1 MKDLGHE
8 ETERLIKR
16 MTADV
21 QKVYLQAS
29 KEVQAKLDDYFRRF
43 EIKDE
48 IWARKVANGEAKQED
63 YIKWRQS
70 QLMVGQRWE
79 TLQQKLS
86 EELHQSNVTARKLV
100 DQYRAEAYAVNFN
113 YGTFLVETQSKIDTA
128 FTLYNREAVER
139 IIREEP
145 ELLPPPGF
153 QSIPT
158 KFDRYKAGEEVK
170 LTAEEKK
177 AFDVALAADK
187 DIRWQKGQ
195 IQSVTMQAIV
205 QGESIPNFAK
215 RIARDMG
222 EINHKST
229 IRYARTAMTGAQNAG
244 RVDSFHRA
252 EELGIDMEQVWVSV
266 LDGRTRYEHRQLDG
280 MRVKVG
286 EPFKVDGYT
295 IMFPGDP
302 SAPPEMVYNCRCGV
316 WAQVKGWKTDLSRRS
331 LADLDGMSYD
341 EWKNSHKEQSRSIT
355 YQEEVGNAM
364 KWKYIN
370 ERYK

>member
-8 ETERLIKR
+8 ETEKLIKE
-16 MTADV
+16 MTGKVGDV
-21 QKVYLQAS
+21 YRQAS
-29 KEVQAKLDDYFRRF
+29 NEVQEKLEDYFRRF

-48 IWARKVANGEAKQED
+48 IWRKKVAAGEAKTAD
-63 YIKWRQS
+63 YIKWRKS
-70 QLMVGQRWE
+70 QLMVGSRWAA
-79 TLQQKLS
+79 LQEKLAN
-86 EELHQSNVTARKLV
+86 EFHLSNVTARKIV
-100 DQYRAEAYAVNFN
+100 NQYRAEAYAVNMN
-113 YGTFLVETQSKIDTA
+113 YGTYLIERQSKINTS

-139 IIREEP
+139 ILREEP
-145 ELLPPPGF
+145 ELLPPPGA

-215 RIARDMG
+215 RIARDLG

-252 EELGIDMEQVWVSV
+252 EEMGIEMEQVWVSV

-280 MRVKVG
+280 VRTKVG

-302 SAPPEMVYNCRCGV
+302 TAAPEMVYNCRCGV
-316 WAQVKGWKTDLSRRS
+316 WPQVKGWKTDLSRRS
-331 LADLDGMSYD
+331 LADLDGMSYE
-341 EWKNSHKEQSRSIT
+341 EWKDSHKEMSRPIT
-355 YQEEVGNAM
+355 YQEEVGEAM

>member
-48 IWARKVANGEAKQED
+48 IWVRKVSNGEAKKED

-113 YGTFLVETQSKIDTA
+113 YGTYLVESQSKIDTA

-145 ELLPPPGF
+145 ELLPPPGK
-153 QSIPT
+153 QM
-158 KFDRYKAGEEVK
+158 KK
-170 LTAEEKK
+170 LLKENP
-177 AFDVALAADK
+177 
-187 DIRWQKGQ
+187 DIAWQKGQ

>member
-48 IWARKVANGEAKQED
+48 IWARKVATGEAKMAD
-63 YIKWRQS
+63 YKAWRES
-70 QLMVGQRWE
+70 QLMVGDRWIA
-79 TLQQKLS
+79 LQEKVANDY
-86 EELHQSNVTARKLV
+86 HNSNITARKLV

-113 YGTFLVETQSKIDTA
+113 YGTYLVESQSKIDTA

-145 ELLPPPGF
+145 ELLPPPGK
-153 QSIPT
+153 QM
-158 KFDRYKAGEEVK
+158 KK
-170 LTAEEKK
+170 LLKENP
-177 AFDVALAADK
+177 
-187 DIRWQKGQ
+187 DIAWQKGQ

-252 EELGIDMEQVWVSV
+252 EEMGIDMEQVWVSV

>member
-29 KEVQAKLDDYFRRF
+29 KEVQEKLDDYFRRF

-48 IWARKVANGEAKQED
+48 IWARKVANGEAKMAD
-63 YIKWRQS
+63 YKAWRES
-70 QLMVGQRWE
+70 QLVVGDRWIA
-79 TLQQKLS
+79 LQEKVANDY
-86 EELHQSNVTARKLV
+86 HNSNITARKLV

-113 YGTFLVETQSKIDTA
+113 YGTYLVESQSKIDTA

-145 ELLPPPGF
+145 ELLPPPGK
-153 QSIPT
+153 QM
-158 KFDRYKAGEEVK
+158 KK
-170 LTAEEKK
+170 LLKENP
-177 AFDVALAADK
+177 
-187 DIRWQKGQ
+187 DIAWQKGQ

-252 EELGIDMEQVWVSV
+252 EEMGIDMEQVWVSV

>member
-48 IWARKVANGEAKQED
+48 IWARKVAAGEAKMAD
-63 YIKWRQS
+63 YKAWRES
-70 QLMVGQRWE
+70 QLMVGDRWIA
-79 TLQQKLS
+79 LQEKVANDY
-86 EELHQSNVTARKLV
+86 HNSNITARKLV

-113 YGTFLVETQSKIDTA
+113 YGTYLVESQSKIDTA

-145 ELLPPPGF
+145 ELLPPPGK
-153 QSIPT
+153 QM
-158 KFDRYKAGEEVK
+158 KK
-170 LTAEEKK
+170 LLKENP
-177 AFDVALAADK
+177 
-187 DIRWQKGQ
+187 DIAWQKGQ

-215 RIARDMG
+215 RIARDLG

-252 EELGIDMEQVWVSV
+252 EEMGIDMEQVWVSV

-286 EPFKVDGYT
+286 EPFKVDRYT

>member
-16 MTADV
+16 MTADL

-48 IWARKVANGEAKQED
+48 IWARKVAAGEAKMAD
-63 YIKWRQS
+63 YKAWRES
-70 QLMVGQRWE
+70 QLMVGDRWIA
-79 TLQQKLS
+79 LQEKVANDY
-86 EELHQSNVTARKLV
+86 HNSNITARKLV

-113 YGTFLVETQSKIDTA
+113 YGTYLVESQSKIDTA

-145 ELLPPPGF
+145 ELLPPPGK
-153 QSIPT
+153 QM
-158 KFDRYKAGEEVK
+158 KK
-170 LTAEEKK
+170 LLKENP
-177 AFDVALAADK
+177 
-187 DIRWQKGQ
+187 DIAWQKGQ

-252 EELGIDMEQVWVSV
+252 EEMGIDMEQVWVSV

-286 EPFKVDGYT
+286 EPFKVDRYT

>member
-16 MTADV
+16 MTAEV

-29 KEVQAKLDDYFRRF
+29 KEVQEKLDDYFRRF

-48 IWARKVANGEAKQED
+48 IWVRKVANGEAKQED

-70 QLMVGQRWE
+70 KLMVGQRWE

-139 IIREEP
+139 VIRDQP
-145 ELLPPPGF
+145 ELLPPPGK
-153 QSIPT
+153 QM
-158 KFDRYKAGEEVK
+158 KK
-170 LTAEEKK
+170 LLKENP
-177 AFDVALAADK
+177 
-187 DIRWQKGQ
+187 DIAWQKGQ

-215 RIARDMG
+215 RIARDLG

-252 EELGIDMEQVWVSV
+252 EEMGIDMEQVWVSV

-302 SAPPEMVYNCRCGV
+302 SAPTEMVYNCRCGV

>member
-16 MTADV
+16 MTADL

-48 IWARKVANGEAKQED
+48 IWARKVAAGEAKMAD
-63 YIKWRQS
+63 YKAWRES
-70 QLMVGQRWE
+70 QLMVGDRWIA
-79 TLQQKLS
+79 LQEKVANDY
-86 EELHQSNVTARKLV
+86 HNSNITARKLV

-113 YGTFLVETQSKIDTA
+113 YGTYLVESQSKIDTA

-145 ELLPPPGF
+145 ELLPPPGK
-153 QSIPT
+153 QM
-158 KFDRYKAGEEVK
+158 KK
-170 LTAEEKK
+170 LLKENP
-177 AFDVALAADK
+177 
-187 DIRWQKGQ
+187 DIAWQKGQ

-252 EELGIDMEQVWVSV
+252 EEMGIDMEQVWVSV